1 MLPRVCVCVERDG
14 SHFKIQIPSYLN
26 RLSRGEECIHMLMS
40 FKLFVALT
48 GKLPKVL
55 PLCEAR
61 FDVSLKKIISFG
73 NINKDKVGMQLS
85 LHLW

>member
-1 MLPRVCVCVERDG
+1 
-14 SHFKIQIPSYLN
+14 
-26 RLSRGEECIHMLMS
+26 MS